1 MMDKAPLGKD
11 GPEIAR
17 LGYGAMGLEGYY
29 GESDDQ
35 AAIRTLNRAIDLG
48 MMIDTADV
56 YGNGHNET
64 LIAKA
69 LKARSRKAFIATKFG
84 IVFDANQTG
93 SEVRT
98 GWGFALNVN
107 GRPAYARHALD
118 ASLERLDVDA
128 IDLWYAH
135 FPDPQTPI
143 EETIGAMSH
152 AVQQGKVRY
161 IGLSN
166 ATADEVRRA
175 HAIHRVTA
183 VQYEYSLCR
192 REVETDLLPTLKQK
206 GNLAVNRHR
215 IPTGPWPE
223 WDEPT

>member
-48 MMIDTADV
+48 MMIDTADA

-69 LKARSRKAFIATKFG
+69 LKARSRKAFIATKFS

-118 ASLERLDVDA
+118 ASLERLGVDA

-152 AVQQGKVRY
+152 AVQQGKVR
-161 IGLSN
+161 ISALAMPPQTKFVGRTRSIASRRSN
-166 ATADEVRRA
+166 TNIRSGGARSKPTCCRHSSRKAT
-175 HAIHRVTA
+175 
-183 VQYEYSLCR
+183 
-192 REVETDLLPTLKQK
+192 LP
-206 GNLAVNRHR
+206 
-215 IPTGPWPE
+215 
-223 WDEPT
+223 